1 MTAFM
6 EQVADSAGWPGDL
19 HTAGA
24 QHEAVCE
31 RRAQQPAPA
40 ESLALAAVPRH
51 KRAAMVTRLVEAEI
65 LPRLAGAGRTG
76 KGTAGPAAGS
86 TEGSNLTTETDTAE
100 LVRLLMQQDAAD
112 SVAFLHVLQLRGASP
127 ASLYLGIITDAAR
140 CLGAMWDE
148 DRCDFATVTIS
159 MGRLQQVVRAL
170 SPTFQSAALSRAHA
184 DSILLLPAPGEQHFF
199 GLVILSEF
207 FLREGWHV
215 VGGPAS
221 RGNGPADIVR
231 TTWVDV
237 AGFSI
242 ASNVRAEGLA
252 DCIRD
257 VRRASVNT
265 EIKVM
270 VGGPLL
276 LARPNL
282 VQEVGADA
290 SASDAPGAVRQAR
303 GLLSMRTAAD

>member
-6 EQVADSAGWPGDL
+6 EQAADAAGWPSDV
-19 HTAGA
+19 HCAGA
-24 QHEAVCE
+24 QHEAVFDRSME
-31 RRAQQPAPA
+31 KPLPADPPA
-40 ESLALAAVPRH
+40 LVAVPRH

-65 LPRLAGAGRTG
+65 LPRLAEAKRTG
-76 KGTAGPAAGS
+76 KAARAKAGA
-86 TEGSNLTTETDTAE
+86 SNLTTEADTAD
-100 LVRLLMQQDAAD
+100 LIRLLIKHDAGD
-112 SVAFLHVLQLRGASP
+112 SVAFLEGLQSRGASP

-170 SPTFQSAALSRAHA
+170 SPTFQTAALSRAHS
-184 DSILLLPAPGEQHFF
+184 DSILLLPSPGEQHFF

-215 VGGPAS
+215 VGGPISLA
-221 RGNGPADIVR
+221 NGPADIVR

-237 AGFSI
+237 VGFSI
-242 ASNVRAEGLA
+242 ASTVRIDALA
-252 DCIRD
+252 NCIRD
-257 VRRASVNT
+257 VRKASVNT
-265 EIKVM
+265 DIKVM

-276 LARPNL
+276 LTRPNL
-282 VQEVGADA
+282 VQELGADA
-290 SASDAPGAVRQAR
+290 SASDAPGAVRAAR

>member
-6 EQVADSAGWPGDL
+6 EQVADAAGWSGEL

-24 QHEAVCE
+24 QHEAVYE
-31 RRAQQPAPA
+31 RRMEKPAPA
-40 ESLALAAVPRH
+40 DPPALAAVPQH
-51 KRAAMVTRLVEAEI
+51 KRAALVTRLVEAEI
-65 LPRLAGAGRTG
+65 LPRLAAAKRAGKASPDSHGA
-76 KGTAGPAAGS
+76 S
-86 TEGSNLTTETDTAE
+86 CNVTTEADTAD
-100 LVRLLMQQDAAD
+100 LVRLLMQQDAVD
-112 SVAFLHVLQLRGASP
+112 SIAFLEVLQLRGASP

-170 SPTFQSAALSRAHA
+170 SPTFQTAALSRAHA

-207 FLREGWHV
+207 FQREGWHV
-215 VGGPAS
+215 IGGPAS
-221 RGNGPADIVR
+221 RVNGPADIVR

-242 ASNVRAEGLA
+242 ASSVRIEGLVN
-252 DCIRD
+252 CIRD
-257 VRRASVNT
+257 IRRASVNT
-265 EIKVM
+265 DIKVM

-276 LARPNL
+276 LTRPNL
-282 VQEVGADA
+282 VQELGADA
-290 SASDAPGAVRQAR
+290 SASDAPGAVREAR

>member
-6 EQVADSAGWPGDL
+6 EQAADAAGWPGDP
-19 HTAGA
+19 HCAGA
-24 QHEAVCE
+24 QHEAVYD
-31 RRAQQPAPA
+31 RRMEKPVPADPP
-40 ESLALAAVPRH
+40 ALASVPRH

-65 LPRLAGAGRTG
+65 LPRLAGTKRAG
-76 KGTAGPAAGS
+76 KAAAGGS
-86 TEGSNLTTETDTAE
+86 ETGSNLTTEADTAE
-100 LVRLLMQQDAAD
+100 LVRRLMKQDAAD
-112 SVAFLHVLQLRGASP
+112 SIAFLEVLQLRGASP

-170 SPTFQSAALSRAHA
+170 SPTFQTAALSRAHA

-221 RGNGPADIVR
+221 RGNGPADTVR

-242 ASNVRAEGLA
+242 ASTVRIEALA
-252 DCIRD
+252 QCIRD
-257 VRRASVNT
+257 VRKASVNT
-265 EIKVM
+265 DIKVM
-270 VGGPLL
+270 IGGPLL
-276 LARPNL
+276 LTRPNL
-282 VQEVGADA
+282 VMELGADA
-290 SASDAPGAVRQAR
+290 SASDAPGAVREAR

>member
-6 EQVADSAGWPGDL
+6 EQVADAAGWPSDL
-19 HTAGA
+19 HTAGT
-24 QHEAVCE
+24 QHEAVYE
-31 RRAQQPAPA
+31 RRMEKPVPADPP
-40 ESLALAAVPRH
+40 ALAAVPRH
-51 KRAAMVTRLVEAEI
+51 KRAAMVSRLVEAEI
-65 LPRLAGAGRTG
+65 LPRLAAAKRVSP
-76 KGTAGPAAGS
+76 GTAAGG
-86 TEGSNLTTETDTAE
+86 EGSNLTTETDTAE

-112 SVAFLHVLQLRGASP
+112 SIAFLEVLQLRGVTP

-170 SPTFQSAALSRAHA
+170 SPTFQTAALSRAHA

-242 ASNVRAEGLA
+242 ASNVRMEGLA

-276 LARPNL
+276 LMRPNV
-282 VQEVGADA
+282 VQEVGADV
-290 SASDAPGAVRQAR
+290 SAADAPGAVREAR

>member
-6 EQVADSAGWPGDL
+6 EQAADAAGWPSDV
-19 HTAGA
+19 HCAGA
-24 QHEAVCE
+24 QHEAVYHQRVE
-31 RRAQQPAPA
+31 KPVPADPP
-40 ESLALAAVPRH
+40 ALAAVPRH
-51 KRAAMVTRLVEAEI
+51 KRAAMVSRLVEAEI
-65 LPRLAGAGRTG
+65 LPRLAAAKRTAAAAPGEAGAAPG
-76 KGTAGPAAGS
+76 
-86 TEGSNLTTETDTAE
+86 GSNVTTEADTAE
-100 LVRLLMQQDAAD
+100 LVRLLMKQDAAH
-112 SVAFLHVLQLRGASP
+112 SIAFLDGLQIRGASP

-170 SPTFQSAALSRAHA
+170 SPTFQTAALSRAHA

-231 TTWVDV
+231 TSWVDV

-242 ASNVRAEGLA
+242 ASTVRIEALA
-252 DCIRD
+252 NCIRD
-257 VRRASVNT
+257 VRKASVNT
-265 EIKVM
+265 DIKIM

-276 LARPNL
+276 LTRPNL
-282 VQEVGADA
+282 VQELGADV
-290 SASDAPGAVRQAR
+290 SAADAPGAVREAR

>member
-6 EQVADSAGWPGDL
+6 EQAADAAGWPGDA
-19 HTAGA
+19 HCAGA
-24 QHEAVCE
+24 QHEAIYD
-31 RRAQQPAPA
+31 RRMEKPVPADPP
-40 ESLALAAVPRH
+40 ALASVPRH

-65 LPRLAGAGRTG
+65 LPRLAGAKRTAHSASAN
-76 KGTAGPAAGS
+76 AG
-86 TEGSNLTTETDTAE
+86 GSNVTTEADTAE
-100 LVRLLMQQDAAD
+100 LVRLLMKQDAAD
-112 SVAFLHVLQLRGASP
+112 SIAFLEVLQLRGASP

-170 SPTFQSAALSRAHA
+170 SPTFQAAALSRAHA

-242 ASNVRAEGLA
+242 ASTVRIEALA
-252 DCIRD
+252 NCIRD
-257 VRRASVNT
+257 VRKASVNT
-265 EIKVM
+265 DIKVM
-270 VGGPLL
+270 IGGPLL
-276 LARPNL
+276 LTRPNL
-282 VQEVGADA
+282 VMELGADA
-290 SASDAPGAVRQAR
+290 SAADAPGAVREAR